1 MDDLDLNKVISSAS
15 VVVTE
20 PFLDKGTEI
29 STQGGFAKITQK
41 HGLTE
46 LRVVFGNNLYCR
58 ETFVYVRSEAFR
70 QNWANEKFKLMDG
83 TQEVIAVP
91 VDQILLSSPFSIK

>member
-46 LRVVFGNNLYCR
+46 LRVVFGNNLYC
-58 ETFVYVRSEAFR
+58 